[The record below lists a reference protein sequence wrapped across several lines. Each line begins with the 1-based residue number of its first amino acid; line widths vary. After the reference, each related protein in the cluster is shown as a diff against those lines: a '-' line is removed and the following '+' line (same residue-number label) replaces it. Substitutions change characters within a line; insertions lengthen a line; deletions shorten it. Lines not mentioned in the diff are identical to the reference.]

1 MKVETKHMCTLVFIR
16 SPSYGIR
23 ADVQTCEH
31 MKYFLALKEKGITL
45 LSGNC
50 MEITMLSSISQ
61 SLKEVV
67 WVSP

>member
-1 MKVETKHMCTLVFIR
+1 MKVKTKHICTLVFIR
-16 SPSYGIR
+16 SPLYGIR

-31 MKYFLALKEKGITL
+31 MKYFLALKEKEIFL

-50 MEITMLSSISQ
+50 IEITMLNSISQ
-61 SLKEVV
+61 SPKEVV